1 MTGAPLPDRLDTAR
15 LTLRPFRVEDVERFV
30 PLIGEW
36 EVARWLARVPHP
48 YGLEDGR
55 AWVALTARNRAERAA
70 LDLLA
75 VRRVDGQPDDTQPV
89 GGIGVILADGEASG
103 EVGYWLGPPHQG
115 IGYGTEMLRA
125 VIPATLALG
134 RPRLWARSAPDN
146 HRARRVLEKAGFTPQ
161 GEAGHYELTAGR
173 WRFLTQET
181 A

>member
-15 LTLRPFRVEDVERFV
+15 LTLRPFRMEDVERFV
-30 PLIGEW
+30 PLIGDW

-48 YGLEDGR
+48 YGPEDGR
-55 AWVALTARNRAERAA
+55 AWVALAARNRAERVS

-75 VRRVDGQPDDTQPV
+75 VLIKDDGRPV
-89 GGIGVILADGEASG
+89 GGIGVILADGE
-103 EVGYWLGPPHQG
+103 VGYWLGRPHQG

-125 VIPATLALG
+125 VVPAAFALG
-134 RPRLWARSAPDN
+134 LPRLWARIAPDN
-146 HRARRVLEKAGFTPQ
+146 HRSRRVLETVGFTPQ
-161 GEAGHYELTAGR
+161 GAADHYELTAGR

>member
-15 LTLRPFRVEDVERFV
+15 LTLRPFRAEDVERFV
-30 PLIGEW
+30 PLIGDW

-55 AWVALTARNRAERAA
+55 AWVALAARNRAERAS

-75 VRRVDGQPDDTQPV
+75 IRRDANQPV
-89 GGIGVILADGEASG
+89 GGIGVILADGE
-103 EVGYWLGPPHQG
+103 VGYWLGQPHQG

-125 VIPATLALG
+125 VVPAAFALG
-134 RPRLWARSAPDN
+134 LPRLWARIAPDN
-146 HRARRVLEKAGFTPQ
+146 HRSRRVLEKAGFTPLD
-161 GEAGHYELTAGR
+161 GADHYELTAGR

>member
-1 MTGAPLPDRLDTAR
+1 MTGAPLPERLDTAR
-15 LTLRPFRVEDVERFV
+15 LTLRPFRAEDVERFV

-48 YGLEDGR
+48 YSLEDGR
-55 AWVALTARNRAERAA
+55 AWVALAAHNRAERAA

-75 VRRVDGQPDDTQPV
+75 VRRDDGQPV
-89 GGIGVILADGEASG
+89 GGIGVILADGEAGG
-103 EVGYWLGPPHQG
+103 EVGYWLGLPHQG

-125 VIPATLALG
+125 IVPAAFALG
-134 RPRLWARSAPDN
+134 LPRLWARIAPGN
-146 HRARRVLEKAGFTPQ
+146 HRSRRVLEKAGFTPP
-161 GEAGHYELTAGR
+161 GDADHYELTAGR

>member
-15 LTLRPFRVEDVERFV
+15 LTLRPFRLEDVERFV

-48 YGLEDGR
+48 YGPEDGR
-55 AWVALTARNRAERAA
+55 AWVALAARNRAERAS

-75 VRRVDGQPDDTQPV
+75 VRKEDGQPV
-89 GGIGVILADGEASG
+89 GGIGVILADGE
-103 EVGYWLGPPHQG
+103 VGYWLGRPHQG

-125 VIPATLALG
+125 VVPVAFALG
-134 RPRLWARSAPDN
+134 LPCLWARTAPDN
-146 HRARRVLEKAGFTPQ
+146 HRSRRVLKAVGFTPLD
-161 GEAGHYELTAGR
+161 AADHYELTAGR

>member
-15 LTLRPFRVEDVERFV
+15 LTLRPFRMEDAERFV

-55 AWVALTARNRAERAA
+55 VWVALAARNRAERAS

-75 VRRVDGQPDDTQPV
+75 VRKDDAQPV
-89 GGIGVILADGEASG
+89 GGIGVILADGEI
-103 EVGYWLGPPHQG
+103 GYWLGRPHQG

-125 VIPATLALG
+125 IVPAAFALG
-134 RPRLWARSAPDN
+134 LPRLWARTAPDN
-146 HRARRVLEKAGFTPQ
+146 RRSRRVLETVGFTPLD
-161 GEAGHYELTAGR
+161 AADHYELTAGR

>member
-1 MTGAPLPDRLDTAR
+1 MPGAPLPDRLDTAR
-15 LTLRPFRVEDVERFV
+15 LTLRPFHMEDVERFA

-48 YGLEDGR
+48 YGPEDGR
-55 AWVALTARNRAERAA
+55 AWVALAARNRAERVS

-75 VRRVDGQPDDTQPV
+75 ALKDDGQPV
-89 GGIGVILADGEASG
+89 GGIGVILADGE
-103 EVGYWLGPPHQG
+103 VGYWLGRPHQG

-125 VIPATLALG
+125 VVPAAFALG
-134 RPRLWARSAPDN
+134 LPRLWARIAPDN
-146 HRARRVLEKAGFTPQ
+146 HRSRRLLEAVGFLPL
-161 GEAGHYELTAGR
+161 EAADQYELTAGR

>member
-1 MTGAPLPDRLDTAR
+1 MTGALLPERLDTAR
-15 LTLRPFRVEDVERFV
+15 LTLRPFRMEDVERFV

-55 AWVALTARNRAERAA
+55 VWVALAARNRAERAS

-75 VRRVDGQPDDTQPV
+75 VRKDDDQPV
-89 GGIGVILADGEASG
+89 GGIGVILADGEI
-103 EVGYWLGPPHQG
+103 GYWLGRPHQG
-115 IGYGTEMLRA
+115 VGYGAEMLRA
-125 VIPATLALG
+125 VVPAAFALG
-134 RPRLWARSAPDN
+134 LPRLWARIAPDN
-146 HRARRVLEKAGFTPQ
+146 HRSRRVLETVGFTPLD
-161 GEAGHYELTAGR
+161 AADHYELTAGR

>member
-15 LTLRPFRVEDVERFV
+15 LTLRPFRLEDVERFV

-55 AWVALTARNRAERAA
+55 AWVALAARNRAERVS

-75 VRRVDGQPDDTQPV
+75 VRKDDDQPV
-89 GGIGVILADGEASG
+89 GGVGVILADG

-115 IGYGTEMLRA
+115 VGYGTEMLRA
-125 VIPATLALG
+125 VVPAAFALG
-134 RPRLWARSAPDN
+134 LPRLWARTAPDN
-146 HRARRVLEKAGFTPQ
+146 HRSRRLLDKIGFLPLD
-161 GEAGHYELTAGR
+161 EADHYELTAGR
-173 WRFLTQET
+173 WRFLTPET

>member
-15 LTLRPFRVEDVERFV
+15 LTLRPFRMEDVERFV

-55 AWVALTARNRAERAA
+55 VWVALAARNRAERAS

-75 VRRVDGQPDDTQPV
+75 VRKDDGQPV
-89 GGIGVILADGEASG
+89 GGIGVILADGEI
-103 EVGYWLGPPHQG
+103 GYWLGRPHQG
-115 IGYGTEMLRA
+115 IGYATEMLRA
-125 VIPATLALG
+125 VVPAAFALG
-134 RPRLWARSAPDN
+134 LPRLWARTAPDN
-146 HRARRVLEKAGFTPQ
+146 HRSRRVLETVGFTPLDD
-161 GEAGHYELTAGR
+161 ADHYELTAGH